1 MPEQAPTLRDMI
13 NDALTSGV
21 TYRQLES
28 RAVDPQSGKSASRAV
43 FNDIVLGKIDRMP
56 YEHHLRAI
64 AAGLGVPYER
74 VRQAAIRQ
82 WVPAEDEAADDGTA
96 DLDRARLIEEIKRL
110 QGIADEVLARVE
122 GSADPGE
129 RRGGAA

>member
-56 YEHHLRAI
+56 YDYHLRAI

-82 WVPAEDEAADDGTA
+82 WVPPEDGAVDEMPADSRSELIAEYERLRAAILEEARGA
-96 DLDRARLIEEIKRL
+96 
-110 QGIADEVLARVE
+110 
-122 GSADPGE
+122 SADTAE
-129 RRGGAA
+129 AGGAA